1 MFLLVMEQTGTVYV
15 RGGAIMP
22 EKERAP
28 RLQIRR
34 FDIFAEWNRLKAH
47 TRHKMKEADARAYG
61 LAVAKVVAA
70 RKLHGAAPEQT
81 RELKRRARQDEVDEP
96 WWEHLGS
103 GEEFERKIIERM
115 GRDFYAEIF
124 QPAVRQAWDA
134 GQRYEDIRD
143 TLRNAWNARRAAA
156 PKRTA
161 AHS

>member
-1 MFLLVMEQTGTVYV
+1 MSET
-15 RGGAIMP
+15 
-22 EKERAP
+22 ERAP

-34 FDIFAEWNRLKAH
+34 FDIFAEWNRLKAR

-81 RELKRRARQDEVDEP
+81 RDLKRRARQDELDEP

-103 GEEFERKIIERM
+103 SEEFEKKIIERM
-115 GRDFYAEIF
+115 GRDFYADVF
-124 QPAVRQAWDA
+124 QPALQHAWDT

-143 TLRNAWNARRAAA
+143 ALRSEWKARRPSA
-156 PKRTA
+156 PKRKSA
-161 AHS
+161 RGQA

>member
-1 MFLLVMEQTGTVYV
+1 
-15 RGGAIMP
+15 MP
-22 EKERAP
+22 ETERAP

-34 FDIFAEWNRLKAH
+34 FDIFAEWNRLKAR

-81 RELKRRARQDEVDEP
+81 RDLKRRARQDEVDEP

-103 GEEFERKIIERM
+103 SKEFEQKIIERM
-115 GRDFYAEIF
+115 GQEFYTEVF
-124 QPAVRQAWDA
+124 QPAIQQAWDA

-143 TLRNAWNARRAAA
+143 TLRNAWNARRPPAR
-156 PKRTA
+156 KRQSA
-161 AHS
+161 RGQA